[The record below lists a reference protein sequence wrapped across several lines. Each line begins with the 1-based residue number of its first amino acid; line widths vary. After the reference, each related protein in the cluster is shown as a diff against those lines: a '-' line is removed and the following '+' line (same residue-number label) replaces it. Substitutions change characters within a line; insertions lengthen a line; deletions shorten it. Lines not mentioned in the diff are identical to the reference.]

1 VVHARLLCAAVE
13 LTPPA
18 LRCGVGSTK
27 QGSKATVLVT
37 TARKMFTIAL
47 SFCLFSASPFTLQHA
62 VGLTIAVA
70 GMTGS
75 AVRETTQQQRGT
87 AAAAAAAGAEVAQRK
102 RRESG
107 VVLSDVEV
115 ATALGS
121 GGAKPPQSPSMSR
134 AGSEPRGFGRLD
146 RAAPAGPSKLGPPA
160 VATLEALEEG
170 SLLERSAS
178 GDGVADLLLLQ
189 TPRAG
194 AHGWRARGFGV
205 GAPVGAPAAAPG
217 GEGQQPSPV
226 LERGTPQRRDS
237 PGGEAGV
244 GSFAMRLLRR
254 GGAAGGI

>member
-1 VVHARLLCAAVE
+1 MPSPLIN
-13 LTPPA
+13 
-18 LRCGVGSTK
+18 

-62 VGLTIAVA
+62 IGLSIAVA

-115 ATALGS
+115 VTALGS
-121 GGAKPPQSPSMSR
+121 GGARPPQSPSMSR
-134 AGSEPRGFGRLD
+134 AASEFGGPRGFGRAD
-146 RAAPAGPSKLGPPA
+146 RGAPAGAGPSKLGPA
-160 VATLEALEEG
+160 AAHGGKVATLEALEEG
-170 SLLERSAS
+170 SLLDRSAS
-178 GDGVADLLLLQ
+178 GDGIADMLLSQ

-194 AHGWRARGFGV
+194 AHGWRARGFG
-205 GAPVGAPAAAPG
+205 GAPEAAAG
-217 GEGQQPSPV
+217 SVGDSPPPAPMG
-226 LERGTPQRRDS
+226 ERGTTTQRGRDS
-237 PGGEAGV
+237 PGDAGV

-254 GGAAGGI
+254 GGAAAGI